1 MWLARAA
8 AVAGE
13 GTHVREDEQNVRLLR
28 ALRGGGGGEGQPEG
42 SGEHAVAETTL
53 PASQPCSR
61 AASSDR
67 ACRAAGIV

>member
-53 PASQPCSR
+53 PASQPALPVTVR
-61 AASSDR
+61 VTV
-67 ACRAAGIV
+67 ACRAA